1 MQTTFKVNAEKSGR
15 LILEGD
21 ANVSTV
27 VDRVNDVIEPG
38 EWKLDNYKANPI
50 VLFNHDISL
59 PLGRAEEVKVDEKG
73 LWVKCIIEKDE
84 DNPVIKSVYK
94 KIKSGIIKA
103 FSVRVTSQDV
113 DVRKGVNYLK
123 SVELIE
129 VTVTPLPVNQASTF
143 SLAKH
148 VKTEVK
154 ELTEAINGLRQDFK
168 SFKKELVSNQQG
180 SSVADDQSVD
190 TFFKD
195 INSRIDEL
203 GI

>member
-1 MQTTFKVNAEKSGR
+1 MQTTFKFNAEKSGR
-15 LILEGD
+15 LILEGY

-129 VTVTPLPVNQASTF
+129 VTVTPLPVNQAS
-143 SLAKH
+143 H
-148 VKTEVK
+148 
-154 ELTEAINGLRQDFK
+154 
-168 SFKKELVSNQQG
+168 
-180 SSVADDQSVD
+180 
-190 TFFKD
+190 
-195 INSRIDEL
+195 
-203 GI
+203 